1 MFPGKKYHIN
11 LGCKLLLSAVYFF
24 LFTVQGDCRP
34 DVAASTEDPS
44 SLAYG
49 VEHLPVYK
57 DGTHKKIAHSP
68 DKRYRSQ
75 YIFIAGSIQELP
87 DPAFLVIGR
96 KLCFPDPAPL
106 SPDRLLAAPRGPP
119 CV

>member
-1 MFPGKKYHIN
+1 MSPGKKYHIN
-11 LGCKLLLSAVYFF
+11 PGFKLLLSAVYFF

-34 DVAASTEDPS
+34 DAASSTEDPS
-44 SLAYG
+44 SLTYG

-75 YIFIAGSIQELP
+75 YIFIADSIQKLP
-87 DPAFLVIGR
+87 DPGFLAIGR
-96 KLCFPDPAPL
+96 ELGFPDPAPL
-106 SPDRLLAAPRGPP
+106 SSHRHLAAPRGPP
-119 CV
+119 CI